1 MREIAPR
8 TDPLDGADLARQ
20 RPHVL
25 LGERRE
31 QLAQQQRV
39 AAGGLDAGGRERG
52 VRLRAEAI
60 RDQQRHARLAQWPR
74 HDAQRIGARREL
86 GHEHRVDAGLAAA
99 QAQREHDP
107 RAGEPAADVCEV
119 PQRRRVA
126 PVEIVDDKQQPPVLG
141 EVDGQPVE
149 TVERRERAVAR
160 SRARRRHGLED
171 GRGRRGCA
179 GQQPLARAVH
189 RPARARTAGARRR
202 RRSRA
207 RGAPRGPPA
216 SERRAGPARP
226 VSSSSSRLLPIP
238 AGPSTST
245 GPGRPRFWF
254 RASTSAASSRSRS
267 SSGVSPFAEPSLVMA
282 LADRNRT
289 CAAPWTLALLRA
301 GEIAQ
306 LVEHTTENRGVPG
319 SSPGL
324 AIRRTAC

>member
-8 TDPLDGADLARQ
+8 ADPLDGADLARQ

-74 HDAQRIGARREL
+74 YDAQRIGARREL

-107 RAGEPAADVCEV
+107 RAGEPAADVGEV

-160 SRARRRHGLED
+160 SRARRRDSLED
-171 GRGRRGCA
+171 GRGRRGGA
-179 GQQPLARAVH
+179 GQQPLALAAIGQHGLEQLAYDAEGEVALEVRAAGRQ
-189 RPARARTAGARRR
+189 RPNAQRAGARR
-202 RRSRA
+202 SA
-207 RGAPRGPPA
+207 R
-216 SERRAGPARP
+216 
-226 VSSSSSRLLPIP
+226 SSSRLLPIP
-238 AGPSTST
+238 AGPSIST
-245 GPGRPRFWF
+245 ARETPIPAQGRHER
-254 RASTSAASSRSRS
+254 
-267 SSGVSPFAEPSLVMA
+267 GQLA
-282 LADRNRT
+282 LALQQRRVAN
-289 CAAPWTLALLRA
+289 
-301 GEIAQ
+301 
-306 LVEHTTENRGVPG
+306 
-319 SSPGL
+319 
-324 AIRRTAC
+324 RRTVGGHASRTVTEPRSPVDASLASRWRDSSVGRAHD